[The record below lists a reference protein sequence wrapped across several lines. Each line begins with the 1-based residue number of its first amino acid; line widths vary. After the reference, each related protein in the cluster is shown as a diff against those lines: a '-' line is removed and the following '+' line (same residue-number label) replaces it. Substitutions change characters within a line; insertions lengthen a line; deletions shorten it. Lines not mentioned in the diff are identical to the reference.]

1 MTGELQLGATEAA
14 LGVPAVGA
22 LAPSSGPG
30 QPGTG
35 GGEAVEPGIPTGAT
49 TSVTASLTTS
59 PSAST
64 PSATTDGVRPSEA
77 EQDQPDAA
85 TSSEVGGAGR
95 LRLRALIGHEFDVVV
110 VTDAS
115 GWVGFVSAS
124 ARRVLGIEP
133 EEAVGKSIFDCLDVA
148 TMPAFRAVFDD
159 LVARR
164 RLIASLELQAQRSD
178 GRLVVVEVVAANHLE
193 DPIHGI
199 VLSLRDVTEH
209 RRREARADDVDRR
222 HAAIVDSLADGV
234 MMVDAAGAIVRVNDA
249 LERLSGIPSSWLMG
263 KRLPDVLAH
272 IVRSGTKLVDAD
284 GRPVPDED
292 NPVVRSL
299 AQGRTSAGVVM
310 GVIREGLPTLWVR
323 VNARAMV
330 DADGTV
336 AGAVATFSDVTE
348 QRRVAHERGDEQRF
362 LEALLDTLEEGI
374 VACDT
379 DGRMTVFNPAAK
391 RLHGLDARSDP
402 IGKIPSGRGLLR
414 VDGEPM
420 QAHENPLVRAL
431 SGERVREAEMVMVT
445 RSGARRVVSVN
456 GQRLVGERGD
466 TLGAV
471 VAIHDVTERKRN
483 EARLAELALH
493 DPLTG
498 LANRTLLTQRLRSAI
513 DRHAEGALQRRN
525 ATEAAGGS
533 VAVFLL
539 DLDDFK
545 EINDHLGHDV
555 GDEVLVA
562 AARRLSG
569 IVRSE
574 DTVAR
579 LGGDEFVVVCEVTGG
594 KAGLAAMSDRITTT
608 LSAPYEVGGEVL
620 TAAASVGGVLLD
632 EENAD
637 PSVLL
642 SRADDAMYAV
652 KWSRRSQR
660 QSPR

>member
-1 MTGELQLGATEAA
+1 MTGDLRLDATEAT
-14 LGVPAVGA
+14 LGVPAVGS
-22 LAPSSGPG
+22 LAPSSGPER
-30 QPGTG
+30 PGADSREAVATGTTTG
-35 GGEAVEPGIPTGAT
+35 GTSGA
-49 TSVTASLTTS
+49 SGTAT
-59 PSAST
+59 
-64 PSATTDGVRPSEA
+64 SATTDGVSLGEA
-77 EQDQPDAA
+77 GQAQPGVA
-85 TSSEVGGAGR
+85 TQNGTEGAGR

-115 GWVGFVSAS
+115 GCVAFVSAS

-133 EEAVGKSIFDCLDVA
+133 DEAVGKSVFDCLDVA

-164 RLIASLELQAQRSD
+164 RLTASLELQAQRSD

-222 HAAIVDSLADGV
+222 HAAIVDSLVDGV
-234 MMVDAAGAIVRVNDA
+234 MMVDAAGTIVRVNDA

-299 AQGRTSAGVVM
+299 EQGRTSAGVVM
-310 GVIREGLPTLWVR
+310 GVLRTGLPTLWVQI
-323 VNARAMV
+323 NAQAMV

-348 QRRVAHERGDEQRF
+348 QRRAAHERGDEQRF

-379 DGRMTVFNPAAK
+379 EGRMTVFNPAAK

-445 RSGARRVVSVN
+445 RAGVRRVVSVN
-456 GQRLVGERGD
+456 GQRLVGERGN

-513 DRHAEGALQRRN
+513 DRHAEGASRRRN
-525 ATEAAGGS
+525 ATEAAGGT

-562 AARRLSG
+562 AARRLTG
-569 IVRSE
+569 IVRSD

-579 LGGDEFVVVCEVTGG
+579 LGGDEFVVVCEVAGG

-608 LSAPYEVGGEVL
+608 LSAPYEVCGERV
-620 TAAASVGGVLLD
+620 AAGASVGGVLLD
-632 EENAD
+632 EEIAD

-652 KWSRRSQR
+652 KWSRRSRR
-660 QSPR
+660 QSNR